1 MGKLPEYPQH
11 IRERAVKLVLEE
23 DYSYAQAAEQLKEE
37 FKDTE
42 GIEKISK
49 STVYRWVRKHKKKEE
64 KEKQPEP
71 VEEKPEEKL
80 EEKPQEPEEKPEE
93 PPKESVEDISKEL
106 KELPKTTP
114 EKVVQELNA
123 SITPVPEGPL
133 MKGEEE
139 IEEEEEEEKSKK
151 LADRLMENRSKLLW
165 SITLTLVVTA
175 IAILIYRWW
184 TRRKQKE
191 VVYYQTPQKVEQPKK
206 EPSEKYR
213 QITSPDEFEES
224 DEGYADV
231 EVLP

>member
-1 MGKLPEYPQH
+1 MGKLPEYPQN
-11 IRERAVKLVLEE
+11 IRERAIKLVLEE
-23 DYSYAQAAEQLKEE
+23 DCSYAQAAEQLKEE

-49 STVYRWVRKHKKKEE
+49 STVYRWVRQHKKKME
-64 KEKQPEP
+64 KEKPPKP
-71 VEEKPEEKL
+71 VQEKPEEKS
-80 EEKPQEPEEKPEE
+80 EEEPQKPEEKPEE

-106 KELPKTTP
+106 KDLPKTTP

-133 MKGEEE
+133 MKGEED
-139 IEEEEEEEKSKK
+139 IEEEEEEEKPKK
-151 LADRLMENRSKLLW
+151 LADKLMENRSKLLW

-184 TRRKQKE
+184 IKRKQKE
-191 VVYYQTPQKVEQPKK
+191 TEPYQPPQKIEQPK
-206 EPSEKYR
+206 EESPEKYK
-213 QITSPDEFEES
+213 QVTSTDEFEEP
-224 DEGYADV
+224 DEGYADA